1 MPFPLQDYASFRGWS
16 NRRID
21 GNTPATDRQRYID
34 EFNQSASGK
43 GDTQAKDE
51 DQNEGQNEDQDE
63 DDVPKGGEGGGDDV
77 ETERSIKKQDM
88 IFLFFLS
95 TKAGGQVR

>member
-34 EFNQSASGK
+34 EFNQSARGEGETK
-43 GDTQAKDE
+43 PKDQDQDKDE
-51 DQNEGQNEDQDE
+51 AL
-63 DDVPKGGEGGGDDV
+63 KGSEGGDGVDM
-77 ETERSIKKQDM
+77 EKSATKEDM